1 MNKTTN
7 SRYTMEPWKNM
18 LSSFNANPSS
28 SDDADSCELSETS
41 TFSDGSTG
49 FLVVSEIGVGS

>member
-18 LSSFNANPSS
+18 LSSFNANSP
-28 SDDADSCELSETS
+28 DDADSCELSDTS